1 MRQSLRARLLFLLLG
16 TVLAAWLATAMFT
29 YFDAGHEIDEMLDA
43 HLAQSAGLLL
53 AQVGHEVHELESG
66 VTARAHRYERTVA
79 FQVWKEGTLLLRS
92 SGAPSERLS
101 ATAEGFSDSLI
112 DGRHWRV
119 FGRRDAE
126 GRYLVQVGERYKLRE
141 ELARSVASHLMH
153 PLVIAL
159 PALALLV
166 WLATGWGLRPLAR
179 IAREVQGRAPD
190 NLTPLDAAGVPREV
204 TPLLHAL
211 NALFAR
217 VAASMDKERRFT
229 ADAAHELRTP
239 LAAVK
244 TQAQVAL
251 GARSAQERE
260 RALQQ
265 VVAGADRTAHLV
277 EQLLVLARLD
287 PGAAV
292 LQRQPVRLDEVAAA
306 CLAELAPVAAA
317 KRIDVGLEAGGGVTV
332 AGDPVLLG
340 ILLRN
345 LVDNAVRYNSAG
357 GAVSVAV
364 EQRDAGAVLVVED
377 NGPGI
382 PAAERGRV
390 TERFYRVLGSG
401 EEGSGLGLSIVQR
414 IAELHGAVLRL
425 GEGRDGRGLRVEV
438 VFP

>member
-1 MRQSLRARLLFLLLG
+1 LFLLLG

>member
-1 MRQSLRARLLFLLLG
+1 MRSLRARLLALLLG
-16 TVLAAWLATAMFT
+16 TVLAAWIATALFT
-29 YFDAGHEIDEMLDA
+29 YFDARHEIDEMLDA
-43 HLAQSAGLLL
+43 HLAQSAGLLV
-53 AQVGHEVHELESG
+53 AQVGHEVHELESE
-66 VTARAHRYERTVA
+66 VTERAHRYERAVA
-79 FQVWKEGTLLLRS
+79 FQVWEDGKLLLRS
-92 SGAPSERLS
+92 VGAPEQRLS
-101 ATAEGFSDSLI
+101 GTAEGFSDSRI
-112 DGRHWRV
+112 DGRRWRV

-126 GRYLVQVGERYKLRE
+126 GRYLVQVGERYQLRE

-159 PALALLV
+159 PALAVLI
-166 WLATGWGLRPLAR
+166 WLAIGWGLSPLAR
-179 IAREVQGRAPD
+179 IAREVGGRAPD

-204 TPLLHAL
+204 TPLLRGL
-211 NALFAR
+211 NALFGR

-260 RALQQ
+260 RALHQ
-265 VVAGADRTAHLV
+265 VIAGVDRTAHLV

-292 LQRQPVRLDEVAAA
+292 LQRQPVRLDELAAA
-306 CLAELAPVAAA
+306 CLAELAPAAAA
-317 KRIDVGLEAGGGVTV
+317 KRIDVGLEGKGGVTV
-332 AGDPVLLG
+332 AADPVLLG

-345 LVDNAVRYNSAG
+345 LVDNAVRYTPAG
-357 GAVSVAV
+357 GAVSVV
-364 EQRDAGAVLVVED
+364 TEQRGAGAVLMVED

-382 PAAERGRV
+382 PAAERSRV

-401 EEGSGLGLSIVQR
+401 EEGSGLGLSIAQR
-414 IAELHGAVLRL
+414 IAELHGATLRL

>member
-1 MRQSLRARLLFLLLG
+1 LFLLLG

-345 LVDNAVRYNSAG
+345 LVDNAVRYNPAG